1 MSLCPAC
8 AKLKRPT
15 AFFCIAC
22 WALLPR
28 AQRYRVLAT
37 AWKPVAH
44 ARAMS
49 LAIGIIKYGNTQSPL
64 PDLLEGGL

>member
-8 AKLKRPT
+8 VKLKRPT
-15 AFFCIAC
+15 AFFCIGC

-28 AQRYRVLAT
+28 AHRYRVLAT
-37 AWKPVAH
+37 RWKPVAH

-49 LAIGIIKYGNTQSPL
+49 VAIAQIRYGGSQSPL
-64 PDLLEGGL
+64 PHLLEGGL